1 MLGPRDEQREEG
13 FGPKGVEVYAKKEE
27 GRGGQA
33 VSIPRWAEGLDEV
46 GLAWAGTAG
55 EGPCPF
61 THLPIHYEH
70 IWGFSG
76 NNCIFTSF
84 KGPFVILGS
93 AHIDAL
99 SGQAEPAYCPG
110 DLLRGGV

>member
-46 GLAWAGTAG
+46 GLAWAGIAG

-76 NNCIFTSF
+76 NNCIFTSI
-84 KGPFVILGS
+84 KAPFVILGS